1 MERGKRK
8 PALDLDYA
16 GAEKK
21 SRDEAQPTNGPPGH
35 DTIQDTTLR
44 PQDITFRPQD
54 IAFRPQ
60 DSTLRPQDTTFRPQ
74 DSTFRPHDIT
84 FRPQDTTLRPHDI
97 TFRPQDSTL
106 RPQDSTLRP
115 QDTTLRPQ
123 DITFRPHHPPHHRS
137 SQIEINLG
145 HKVAFTRAEVEAIL
159 RRLSQL
165 HRQELDEQYQT
176 FQAVV
181 TDCLRART
189 QTRWDCAYIS

>member
-35 DTIQDTTLR
+35 DTI
-44 PQDITFRPQD
+44 
-54 IAFRPQ
+54 
-60 DSTLRPQDTTFRPQ
+60 
-74 DSTFRPHDIT
+74 
-84 FRPQDTTLRPHDI
+84 
-97 TFRPQDSTL
+97 
-106 RPQDSTLRP
+106 